1 MVSACSTFDKPNS
14 IYLLNTN
21 LYRYFYTYS
30 HNFSDFMYKICL
42 LQNTYNHLDVM
53 GNICKCNK
61 TFLDCSQLILL
72 LTRRLATIDIN
83 EQFSKPVQQTLK
95 GPANTRSRISRC
107 TVCLRKPPDRII
119 PFVL

>member
-1 MVSACSTFDKPNS
+1 MIQSLSFAK
-14 IYLLNTN
+14 IL
-21 LYRYFYTYS
+21 TY
-30 HNFSDFMYKICL
+30 HHQDA
-42 LQNTYNHLDVM
+42 M
-53 GNICKCNK
+53 GNTANVINYFGLFA
-61 TFLDCSQLILL
+61 THSTTIF
-72 LTRRLATIDIN
+72 RLATIDIN